1 MDISPTH
8 IELLRTTFDTVKGIN
23 ASGGAYKNL
32 VRFLDS
38 LNTKSLK
45 KLVTARIK
53 FVSALAKNR
62 LKKNEMLNKPNYIRN
77 KAPVPQNNPDGEH
90 EFNNPDVV
98 KEDDKEPK
106 FQSVHTKSTFNSTF
120 GGWYTKWVP
129 LSTKKIQSIIGKE
142 KVSVFHV
149 GNAEYERDVTQVA
162 RIVGKKGTLST
173 FTSVDKGEKLAKGKG
188 IQSGGGII
196 YQIEGTLLVAS
207 TRDMQ
212 SHPDITGRRW
222 IDPYWLAGD
231 TIGRKMRKEIQ
242 SGTEKLK
249 IDENSWD
256 KIQDKVDAEVRK
268 ETGYGD
274 TQYDHQAHKK
284 NVKKAL
290 GPYKRKWIKKYI
302 DMCYK
307 IIDKY
312 KKQIKK
318 HILSQ
323 KDEKSEHGWNEI
335 LVNQIKVKDIFLL
348 KRSALPNIEK
358 AAEKIATG
366 QVTVG
371 SPAQFRKWYN
381 ERGGIINEVK
391 TNEETTMNIKEL
403 VKTAVKE
410 VVAEDKLNM
419 FLEKNVPT
427 DKSKWSYYK
436 SQAKKKFDVY
446 PSAYANGWAAKQ
458 YKAAGRGWKKG

>member
-1 MDISPTH
+1 
-8 IELLRTTFDTVKGIN
+8 
-23 ASGGAYKNL
+23 
-32 VRFLDS
+32 
-38 LNTKSLK
+38 
-45 KLVTARIK
+45 
-53 FVSALAKNR
+53 
-62 LKKNEMLNKPNYIRN
+62 
-77 KAPVPQNNPDGEH
+77 
-90 EFNNPDVV
+90 
-98 KEDDKEPK
+98 
-106 FQSVHTKSTFNSTF
+106 
-120 GGWYTKWVP
+120 
-129 LSTKKIQSIIGKE
+129 
-142 KVSVFHV
+142 
-149 GNAEYERDVTQVA
+149 
-162 RIVGKKGTLST
+162 
-173 FTSVDKGEKLAKGKG
+173 
-188 IQSGGGII
+188 
-196 YQIEGTLLVAS
+196 
-207 TRDMQ
+207 MQ
-212 SHPDITGRRW
+212 SHPDKTGRRW

-458 YKAAGRGWKKG
+458 YKAAGGGWKKG